1 MKSVIISAF
10 EISSIFAFLE
20 TTTEDRKYSSLLNL
34 WCSFK
39 KELPVGKVEGK
50 FERVYDFM

>member
-10 EISSIFAFLE
+10 EISNIFAFLE